1 MKIQCGLCG
10 EVIVIADDL
19 ADGQHVRCPYCGGET
34 EFRKPSRIELPTVSE
49 GRRSAVPSEARKPLR
64 VIRKNE
70 QATNQALHEH
80 QMASRRLRMA
90 EEHVEFYERMKD
102 VEHRRK
108 TREQITG
115 LLTLIVVA
123 LCAVGIY
130 WYVGYRKEQRHQA
143 ELAFA
148 AERNRLEAERAEEAR
163 QQRALREKAE
173 ENQKRAEE
181 TDLKRAAEERSR
193 QEKIRKE
200 EIRKQQ
206 EEMRK
211 ADEDRRRAREE
222 ADRKR
227 VEMEEARLGAQK
239 SKEEALRKYRETLER
254 VRFAHVDF
262 WRNRSQDEHPQLA
275 AETRT
280 CEYVVPKGSWQVDV
294 LRFVT
299 SPAKEPVIE
308 RYDESGERTF
318 ISLEAFSVI
327 TNRSAYLIVEDGK
340 AWIDGVKKDVNG
352 MPIVNE
358 STSINPAR
366 EELGALYEFLRGHS
380 QKMPDII
387 YSVFFDDHKGKRK
400 LVRRV
405 NFGGSVS
412 AYEAKR
418 IIREELQGKGNVKRT
433 GERSQSWTYSNRP
446 SDERLTVPNWKLDE
460 ILCSGRLCYSSD
472 GDLQEEVNGQKE
484 DVAALKQKIA
494 ENLREIKR
502 LRKENPACVLR
513 PADGNI
519 RNVIMRRVTKQDRRY
534 YECMEV
540 KYVRE
545 HFYCTGCDIEHDD
558 GHCRSSRTAYPN
570 WRAVR
575 EKVGITLE
583 INEKIDALYG
593 ENEELSQRLMK
604 AEGTDKRQ

>member
-1 MKIQCGLCG
+1 MKVQCGKCG
-10 EVIVIADDL
+10 EVIVVADGL
-19 ADGQHVRCPYCGGET
+19 ANGQHVRCPYCEGET

-49 GRRSAVPSEARKPLR
+49 ERRSPAPSEARKPLR
-64 VIRKNE
+64 VIRKNAE
-70 QATNQALHEH
+70 QVANQALHEQ
-80 QMASRRLRMA
+80 QMASQRVRMA

-102 VEHRRK
+102 LEHRRK
-108 TREQITG
+108 TRERITG
-115 LLTLIVVA
+115 LLTLIVVV

-130 WYVGYRKEQRHQA
+130 WYVGYRKEQRHHA

-148 AERNRLEAERAEEAR
+148 AEKNRMEAEWTEEER
-163 QQRALREKAE
+163 KQRALREKAE

-181 TDLKRAAEERSR
+181 KDLKRAAEER
-193 QEKIRKE
+193 IR
-200 EIRKQQ
+200 Q

-211 ADEDRRRAREE
+211 ADEDQRRAREE
-222 ADRKR
+222 EGRKR
-227 VEMEEARLGAQK
+227 VEMEESRLRAQK
-239 SKEEALRKYRETLER
+239 LKEEALRKYREILEQVSF
-254 VRFAHVDF
+254 VRVDF
-262 WRNRSQDEHPQLA
+262 WRNRSQDEHPQLSA
-275 AETRT
+275 GTRT
-280 CEYVVPKGSWQVDV
+280 REYIVPRGSWQVDV
-294 LRFVT
+294 LRFVS
-299 SPAKEPVIE
+299 SPTKEPVIE

-318 ISLEAFSVI
+318 ISLEAFDVM
-327 TNRSAYLIVEDGK
+327 TNRSAYLIVENGK
-340 AWIDGVKKDVNG
+340 AWIDGVKRDANG

-366 EELGALYEFLRGHS
+366 EELGALYEFLRRHS
-380 QKMPDII
+380 QKMPDIN
-387 YSVFFDDHKGKRK
+387 YSVFFDDRKGMRK

-418 IIREELQGKGNVKRT
+418 IIREELLEKGNVKRI
-433 GERSQSWTYSNRP
+433 GEKSQSRTYSNRP
-446 SDERLTVPNWKLDE
+446 SGERPTVPDWKVDE
-460 ILCSGRLCYSSD
+460 ILCSGRFCYSSD
-472 GDLQEEVNGQKE
+472 GDLHDEKDGQEEDGQKE
-484 DVAALKQKIA
+484 DVATLKQKIA

-519 RNVIMRRVTKQDRRY
+519 RNVIIRRATKQDRRY

-583 INEKIDALYG
+583 IKEKIDALYG

-604 AEGTDKRQ
+604 AEGTGKRQ